1 MKTLS
6 WILAGVGIGVALTYL
21 LNNQPAPRYATG
33 SDDVEDAAGK
43 TFNWGSKQ
51 RLTGTGSSVLGKV
64 KEGVGNL
71 TGQEDLADEGVVDQV
86 AGSVK
91 DAAGKVAHAAGQ
103 TIHDLNG

>member
-6 WILAGVGIGVALTYL
+6 WILAGIGIGVAITYL
-21 LNNQPAPRYATG
+21 VNNQSTSAYVTG

-51 RLTGTGSSVLGKV
+51 RVTGTGSSVLGKV

-71 TGQEDLADEGVVDQV
+71 TGKDDLAAEGLVDQ
-86 AGSVK
+86 ATGSIK
-91 DAAGKVAHAAGQ
+91 DAAGQVAHAAGQ
-103 TIHDLNG
+103 TIHDLNK